1 MLKFFKFQD
10 PLFALIVFSVVIAVA
25 KFLID
30 GVTFEIAGHPVN
42 LGHMDPLAYGS
53 LLTPL
58 LAAHGY
64 IKGATISGSG
74 GSTNVQSQ

>member
-1 MLKFFKFQD
+1 MSFFKFQD
-10 PLFALIVFSVVIAVA
+10 PLLALIGFSVICCVG

-30 GVTFEIAGHPVN
+30 GVTFTVHGSPVS

-64 IKGATISGSG
+64 IKGATVSGSG